1 MNVYLNIF
9 LQQVVSGDLTD
20 VNKVLNYVLGALVFA
35 IGYVYREKNL
45 ELKELNK
52 KISDVYD
59 AHKDDLKKF
68 SEQKHET
75 IVDVNTTMNKII
87 LLLDQLKEL
96 LKNGN

>member
-20 VNKVLNYVLGALVFA
+20 VNKVLNYVLGVLVFA
-35 IGYVYREKNL
+35 LGYIYREKNL

-52 KISDVYD
+52 KLSDVYN
-59 AHKDDLKKF
+59 AHKDDLKTF